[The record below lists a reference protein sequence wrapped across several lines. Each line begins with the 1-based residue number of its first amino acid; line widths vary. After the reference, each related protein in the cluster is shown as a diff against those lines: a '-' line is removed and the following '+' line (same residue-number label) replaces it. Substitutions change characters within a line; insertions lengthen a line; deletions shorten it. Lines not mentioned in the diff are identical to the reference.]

1 MIEKNREVRYKNKY
15 YFIQIIGKAWDSLWM
30 IKIM

>member
-1 MIEKNREVRYKNKY
+1 MIEKNLEVRYNNKY
-15 YFIQIIGKAWDSLWM
+15 YFIQIIGKAWGILWM